1 VSVRGGGNT
10 GESGNEGMGRR
21 GDDVRLRRKRGRGGL
36 HCAWSGDRRFRRPA
50 LGRSGRNHCA

>member
-36 HCAWSGDRRFRRPA
+36 A
-50 LGRSGRNHCA
+50 LCVERGPSV